1 MSENLELRDQAYADY
16 RQGMKYKEIAEKYG
30 VSLSAVKSWAARYW
44 KAKEGCDQNKKLQP
58 KKKKVA
64 TSGAPPGNR
73 NAIGNKG
80 GAAPKGN
87 KNAVTT
93 GEFETLLF
101 DCLDSEEKQLAASVP
116 NDKEQLLFQEIQ
128 LLTVRER
135 RMLKRIDN
143 LRRADFTTVPK
154 KLGIEKGKITDLS
167 EDHATLGQ
175 IQNIEDALTRVQARK
190 QAAIDSLHR
199 FGVDDAR
206 LEIELM
212 KLDVT
217 ALKLGGQEKEVEDD
231 GFLEALN
238 TEAGDL
244 WGNFNDD

>member
-1 MSENLELRDQAYADY
+1 MYLK
-16 RQGMKYKEIAEKYG
+16 GMKLVEIASQLNLPEG
-30 VSLSAVKSWAARYW
+30 TVRRWKSTHKWDSERSD
-44 KAKEGCDQNKKLQP
+44 KNNERSDKKSRGGQ
-58 KKKKVA
+58 
-64 TSGAPPGNR
+64 PGNK
-73 NAIGNKG
+73 NATG
-80 GAAPKGN
+80 PPGN

-101 DCLDSEEKQLAASVP
+101 DCLEPEEKQLAAAVP

-135 RMLKRIDN
+135 RMLKRID
-143 LRRADFTTVPK
+143 FITVK
-154 KLGIEKGKITDLS
+154 KKKGTEKDKWTDLD
-167 EDHATLGQ
+167 EKHATLGQ

-212 KLDVT
+212 KLDMAT
-217 ALKLGGQEKEVEDD
+217 LKLGGQETEVEED

-244 WGNFNDD
+244 WGDSDDD

>member
-1 MSENLELRDQAYADY
+1 MARAPDERIEQAKAMYLK
-16 RQGMKYKEIAEKYG
+16 GMKLVEIASQLNLPEG
-30 VSLSAVKSWAARYW
+30 TVRRWKSTHKWDSERS
-44 KAKEGCDQNKKLQP
+44 DKKSRGGQ
-58 KKKKVA
+58 
-64 TSGAPPGNR
+64 PGNK
-73 NAIGNKG
+73 NATG
-80 GAAPKGN
+80 PPGN

-101 DCLDSEEKQLAASVP
+101 DCLDPEEKQLAAAVP

-128 LLTVRER
+128 LLTVREC
-135 RMLKRIDN
+135 RMLKRIEN
-143 LRRADFTTVPK
+143 LRQADFTTVK
-154 KLGIEKGKITDLS
+154 KKKGTEKDKWTDLD
-167 EDHATLGQ
+167 EKHATLGQ

-212 KLDVT
+212 KLDMAT
-217 ALKLGGQEKEVEDD
+217 LKLGGQETEVEED
-231 GFLEALN
+231 GFLGALN

-244 WGNFNDD
+244 WGDPNDD